1 MSLVGSLEDLGLGD
15 ILQMLGLSRKSGL
28 LLLRSQSGSGRI
40 LVDAGLVRGAW
51 IEDDSGLPA
60 GPRAAGSLAERRGS
74 ERTRSGPYSRGFDAG
89 TAVGERTEA
98 GMDPLCREQVE
109 RAVLR
114 MFCWRH
120 GEFRFEF
127 TQEITDWDP
136 EVALAKGI
144 NPQYLTIE
152 ATRLGDEAQADERR
166 VLDDETMFFER
177 PVASDRGFCDD
188 EGVVSERSAPDDPAI
203 GVVRPPCTP
212 SNGTGVSA
220 LPVDAAFRRLPPL
233 VVMDSELRTLEWIKS
248 ELSPLFA
255 RVHIFQNC
263 ECGVARIRQYLGRGE
278 VPAVLVSSRV
288 SDASLT
294 GATDPGD
301 LVRRLRAQAPGM
313 PILALR
319 DAGSEAAGLD
329 GADAVLTRPPPGVF
343 ADTRQ
348 RDHAEALAR
357 ELRSAVAQWTGARRT
372 PCS

>member
-15 ILQMLGLSRKSGL
+15 ILQMVGLSRKSGL
-28 LLLRSQSGSGRI
+28 LLLCSQAGNGRI

-51 IEDDSGLPA
+51 IEDASGVPG
-60 GPRAAGSLAERRGS
+60 GPRAAGSFVERGQS
-74 ERTRSGPYSRGFDAG
+74 ERSCSGPRSTGLD
-89 TAVGERTEA
+89 AVGGGTEA
-98 GMDPLCREQVE
+98 HGDPLRREQVE

-114 MFCWRH
+114 MFCWRS

-127 TQEITDWDP
+127 TEEITGCDA

-152 ATRLGDEAQADERR
+152 ATRLGDEAHANGSRAFEDEAAGFEQAAPNGSRAFEDEAAG
-166 VLDDETMFFER
+166 FEQATPNGPR
-177 PVASDRGFCDD
+177 DV
-188 EGVVSERSAPDDPAI
+188 
-203 GVVRPPCTP
+203 VVRPACARLNAAGASPLP
-212 SNGTGVSA
+212 IDAVSGR
-220 LPVDAAFRRLPPL
+220 PPPL
-233 VVMDSELRTLEWIKS
+233 VVMDSELRTLEWLKS
-248 ELSPLFA
+248 ELSPLFS

-294 GATDPGD
+294 GATDAGD

-319 DAGSEAAGLD
+319 DAGSDAAGLD
-329 GADAVLTRPPPGVF
+329 GADAVLTRPPSGVF
-343 ADTRQ
+343 VDAGQ
-348 RDHAEALAR
+348 QGYVEALAR
-357 ELRSAVAQWTGARRT
+357 ELRSAIAQWTGVRRT
-372 PCS
+372 SCS